1 MLYLALTVK
10 VVEQL
15 YHEIKPDALADIFMM
30 TSKEMLEGM

>member
-1 MLYLALTVK
+1 MFYIALTVK

-15 YHEIKPDALADIFMM
+15 YHEIKTDALADMFMM